1 MKVLTIIQENH
12 PGLLAEVTSVLE
24 RAKIEILDFSGQ
36 VVGDTA
42 VISLQLRPYRTAFRL
57 LSNAGYRV
65 ISHENLLVR
74 LEKQP
79 GALAALSRRLAD
91 AQVDVRG
98 MHIVNKD
105 QAAVIVAL
113 EARQPDKARSVLADL
128 LVLENVKPER

>member
-24 RAKIEILDFSGQ
+24 QSKIEILDFSGQ

-42 VISLQLRPYRTAFRL
+42 VISLQLQPYRAAFRL

-65 ISHENLLVR
+65 ISHEHLLVR
-74 LEKQP
+74 LEKRP

-113 EARQPDKARSVLADL
+113 EALQPDKARSVLADL
-128 LVLENVKPER
+128 LVLENPKPDR

>member
-1 MKVLTIIQENH
+1 MKVLAIIQENH

-42 VISLQLRPYRTAFRL
+42 VISLQLKPYRAAFRL
-57 LSNAGYRV
+57 LSDAGYRV
-65 ISHENLLVR
+65 ISHEHLLVR
-74 LEKQP
+74 LEKRP

-105 QAAVIVAL
+105 QTAVIVAL

-128 LVLENVKPER
+128 LVLENPKPER